1 MLKNCLKVFLV
12 LCALSFFCVV
22 RVCAQ
27 TPKGLN
33 ISPLITD
40 FSGQPGQSFSKTITV
55 TNYQGIRVKLEVSA
69 MDFLPQGE
77 EGRQDFVPLEEA
89 GPYSLARWFT
99 LPEIPLELAAKNTVD
114 FEVKIKIPDD
124 APPGGY
130 YAAVFVTQVN
140 EKTDEGK
147 QGSVTYVVPTLGS
160 LFFIRVGTTEEIKER
175 GEIIEFK
182 TDKKFYTAL
191 PVNFLVRFENTGNI
205 HLIPKGLIEIKR
217 WGKQVDAFSFN
228 QENKKVLP
236 KSIRRLEG
244 SWKGN
249 FGFKERILSTGQ
261 YTMEV
266 ALEFGEARQLVS
278 RRISFW
284 FIPLKEIGI
293 AIGGTVLLIVL
304 LIFGIKQY
312 NRWLLQRHT
321 KH

>member
-12 LCALSFFCVV
+12 LYTLTFFFVFPV
-22 RVCAQ
+22 WAQ
-27 TPKGLN
+27 SPKGLN

-40 FSGQPGQSFSKTITV
+40 FSGRPGQSFSKTITV
-55 TNYQGIRVKLEVSA
+55 TNYQGTRVKLKVSA
-69 MDFLPQGE
+69 MDFLPRGE
-77 EGRQDFVPLEEA
+77 EGKQDFVAPEEA
-89 GPYSLARWFT
+89 GSYSLARWFT
-99 LPEIPLELAAKNTVD
+99 LPEKLLELAAKKTVD
-114 FEVKIKIPDD
+114 FEVKIEVPDD
-124 APPGGY
+124 TPPGGY
-130 YAAVFVTQVN
+130 YAGVFVTQAV
-140 EKTDEGK
+140 EKADEEK
-147 QGSVTYVVPTLGS
+147 GSVTYVIPTLGS
-160 LFFIRVGTTEEIKER
+160 LFFVRVGTTEEIKER
-175 GEIIEFK
+175 GQIIEFK
-182 TDKKFYTAL
+182 TDKEFYTAL
-191 PVNFLVRFENTGNI
+191 PVKFLVRFENTGNI

-278 RRISFW
+278 HQISFW
-284 FIPLKEIGI
+284 FIPLKEIGV
-293 AIGGTVLLIVL
+293 AIGGTVFLVVL

-312 NRWLLQRHT
+312 NRWLLRRHA